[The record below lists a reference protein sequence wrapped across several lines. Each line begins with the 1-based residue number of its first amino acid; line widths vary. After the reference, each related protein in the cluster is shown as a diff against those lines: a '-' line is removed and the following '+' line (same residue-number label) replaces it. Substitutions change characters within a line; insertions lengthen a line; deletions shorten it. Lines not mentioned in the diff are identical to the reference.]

1 MAVQFANETSRTN
14 SSTDRG
20 TIEDGGRTID
30 RAGRNVCYYSLLL
43 LLRVSGVESNI
54 AVFVSIEKQQLN
66 VYIFIN
72 NRYKNVGEKVEGE
85 ERVL

>member
-1 MAVQFANETSRTN
+1 
-14 SSTDRG
+14 
-20 TIEDGGRTID
+20 
-30 RAGRNVCYYSLLL
+30 LL